1 MNKLLVYI
9 SIIIVFAISLFSL
22 AQADNLPI
30 QSSRNFGI
38 VIGYLLKNI
47 IAGLLIYQFLKG
59 ILVSD
64 KSTIFRNISILFIGN
79 FIIYSITFFLNSN
92 TLAQYFL
99 NFSTIN
105 YFIGYFIFSV
115 FAAFIGSNIFY
126 NYRQEINKNG
136 YHRYVIWKYIIQ
148 AIVTNL
154 FLYFVF
160 TKLVNPFFPAII
172 FYPHVMNYVM
182 IGLITVAF
190 LSIFYFLEK
199 KRQSFESEIIKES
212 TKAETATAQFE
223 TLKNQL
229 DPHFLFNSLNV
240 LTGLIE
246 ENPEKAVDF
255 TTALSKTYR
264 YLLEQKDKEV
274 VPLEDEIK
282 FATTYIN
289 LLKLRFEDSI
299 HFHLN
304 MMDFN
309 ENEFIV
315 PLSLQIILENTI
327 KHNIVSESK
336 PLKIR
341 IYKNENFLVVENTF
355 QPKEIIKDSTG
366 VGLNNIKN
374 RYQLISKRT
383 IHINQTSETFRVS
396 LPILTQ
402 KINVMENQY
411 NQENKEYQLAL
422 EHAKELKKYYSH
434 LGTYLVFGLFFFI
447 LNAITSFGHWWFYW
461 PMLGWGIGIGLHTV
475 KVFAYGNGWEER
487 KAQEILEKN
496 NQHNQWK

>member
-1 MNKLLVYI
+1 MNKFKDAIIYFIAVA
-9 SIIIVFAISLFSL
+9 IIILLFVCQIIL
-22 AQADNLPI
+22 KNQFVLPI
-30 QSSRNFGI
+30 YGPNEVFI
-38 VIGYLLKNI
+38 LIGAYI
-47 IAGLLIYQFLKG
+47 IGALLIYQFLKG
-59 ILVSD
+59 IVVSD
-64 KSTIFRNISILFIGN
+64 KSTILRNIGILFIGN
-79 FIIYSITFFLNSN
+79 VVIYTLLFFLNSN
-92 TLAQYFL
+92 TDLNNFL
-99 NFSTIN
+99 NYSAIN
-105 YFIGYFIFSV
+105 FFIGYFIFSV

-126 NYRQEINKNG
+126 HYRQEINKNG
-136 YHRYVIWKYIIQ
+136 YHRYVIWKYFIQ

-160 TKLVNPFFPAII
+160 TQLVNPFFPAKI

-182 IGLITVAF
+182 IGLITIIF

-199 KRQSFESEIIKES
+199 KRQSFEKEIIKET
-212 TKAETATAQFE
+212 TKAETATANFE

-255 TTALSKTYR
+255 TTSLSKIYR

-282 FATTYIN
+282 FAKTYIN

-304 MMDFN
+304 LIDFN

-315 PLSLQIILENTI
+315 PLSLQILLENTI
-327 KHNIVSESK
+327 KHNIASEIN

-341 IYKNENFLVVENTF
+341 IYKDNQQLIVENSF
-355 QPKEIIKDSTG
+355 QPKETIKDSTG

-374 RYQLISKRT
+374 RYQFISNRKVV
-383 IHINQTSETFRVS
+383 IQQTEEKFSVK

-402 KINVMENQY
+402 KIKIMENQF
-411 NQENKEYQLAL
+411 NQDDKNYQLAL
-422 EHAKELKKYYSH
+422 AHAKELKKFYSH

-447 LNAITSFGHWWFYW
+447 LNAITSFGQWWFY
-461 PMLGWGIGIGLHTV
+461 
-475 KVFAYGNGWEER
+475 
-487 KAQEILEKN
+487 
-496 NQHNQWK
+496 